1 MDNPATYRIQV
12 DGVVPE
18 RWLERLGGM
27 RIVSETADGV
37 ALEGW
42 VPDQAALAGV
52 LNTLVELH
60 LTLREVSRL
69 RDRSGSIGSP

>member
-1 MDNPATYRIQV
+1 MDNPATYRILV

-27 RIVSETADGV
+27 RIVSETEDGV
-37 ALEGW
+37 ALEGRL
-42 VPDQAALAGV
+42 PDQAALAGV

-60 LTLREVSRL
+60 LSLREVSRL
-69 RDRSGSIGSP
+69 RDQSA

>member
-1 MDNPATYRIQV
+1 MDNPATYRILV

-27 RIVSETADGV
+27 RIVS
-37 ALEGW
+37 LEGRL
-42 VPDQAALAGV
+42 PDQAALAGV

-60 LTLREVSRL
+60 LTLREVYRL